1 MCLGAA
7 AFSLA
12 LRERLSPDIAISIFL
27 DILEAPVCEV
37 MESVASEHI
46 GRGFHVGVLNRRG
59 AHVRRPGGDEERALA
74 ETHPQ
79 LLSGELKKRHVVA
92 RCVSQG
98 ECVYVQGALRVSFN
112 QGARATNGRSVAS

>member
-1 MCLGAA
+1 LP
-7 AFSLA
+7 S
-12 LRERLSPDIAISIFL
+12 ERLSPDIAISIFL

-74 ETHPQ
+74 ETYPH
-79 LLSGELKKRHVVA
+79 RHFVPPNPSMSCVVG
-92 RCVSQG
+92 V
-98 ECVYVQGALRVSFN
+98 VQRL
-112 QGARATNGRSVAS
+112 Q